1 MRLTCVCMWS
11 CSSARSTISTGDD
24 SFTDLG
30 LHDMKICTGNDSFT
44 DHGLHNKHIKVE
56 GFIWGVAS
64 KVACMLRHCLRV
76 NCGTPTPIA
85 NRLII
90 NGKRTK
96 HGELPWHAGVYDKTF
111 TPYKQ
116 ICGGSLIS
124 TRVIISAAHCFWKT
138 ERQEAASTYAVA
150 LGKIYRPW
158 DEARDTGAHKSD
170 VSEIKIPVRYLGEA
184 GHYQADIALVFMSTP
199 VVYRTYIRPICMDFN
214 EEFDRNQLQNTNSGK
229 QKGFRKNVGINM
241 AVYDFINIVMD
252 SVDNG
257 IPVCALFTDMTKAFD
272 HVDHKILLYKL
283 GLYGIRGQVR
293 KLIESYL
300 TDRQQYTE
308 ISRVSG
314 WGLTAADG
322 PASSLLLTTDLPYV
336 DATKCMDELP
346 SEFKPH
352 LTSDKFCAGNKN
364 GKYPPYIF
372 IAIIMC

>member
-1 MRLTCVCMWS
+1 MHCVDGTW
-11 CSSARSTISTGDD
+11 
-24 SFTDLG
+24 
-30 LHDMKICTGNDSFT
+30 
-44 DHGLHNKHIKVE
+44 DH
-56 GFIWGVAS
+56 VA
-64 KVACMLRHCLRV
+64 VCQPD
-76 NCGTPTPIA
+76 CGTPTPIA

-96 HGELPWHAGVYDKTF
+96 HGELPWHAGVYDMTF

-229 QKGFRKNVGINM
+229 
-241 AVYDFINIVMD
+241 
-252 SVDNG
+252 
-257 IPVCALFTDMTKAFD
+257 
-272 HVDHKILLYKL
+272 
-283 GLYGIRGQVR
+283 
-293 KLIESYL
+293 
-300 TDRQQYTE
+300 
-308 ISRVSG
+308 VSG